1 MFDSENL
8 LRYAFLALGSYFLG
22 SLPTGVLVARRYR
35 NVDLTRV
42 GSQKTG
48 ATNVA
53 RTLGLGAGA
62 IVLVGDL
69 SKGALAVWLAQQL
82 IGSPIAL
89 GIAWLFA
96 VWGHMHSVFLH
107 WRGGRGVGTGL
118 GGLAIILLPRMIP
131 PITYALG
138 VAQIFYTLEL
148 VDTYLGVALAHV
160 SVCAPYA
167 ILVLSATFE
176 GLDERVLEAAGVCG
190 ANTVKRFFYVV
201 LPLIMP
207 GILASMIFSFT
218 HSYNE
223 FTLTLL
229 TYGPHTVTLPVRT
242 YLAVGDGYWEITSAM
257 AMLMVVPSLLILAV
271 IQRRAKPEKLVG
283 GFKGV

>member
-1 MFDSENL
+1 MTL
-8 LRYAFLALGSYFLG
+8 LRAYLAGLRHGWFVLGYTLCVCLTFLITAPFLM
-22 SLPTGVLVARRYR
+22 
-35 NVDLTRV
+35 
-42 GSQKTG
+42 
-48 ATNVA
+48 
-53 RTLGLGAGA
+53 
-62 IVLVGDL
+62 
-69 SKGALAVWLAQQL
+69 
-82 IGSPIAL
+82 IAL
-89 GIAWLFA
+89 RSVGKGWFGRLWFPPQLTWEWYRWAVEVGNIPEVMKNTLIIGIIAVVVSTAIGIFA
-96 VWGHMHSVFLH
+96 GWAF
-107 WRGGRGVGTGL
+107 GRRQMPGRELVM
-118 GGLAIILLPRMIP
+118 AVILLPRMIP

-138 VAQIFYTLEL
+138 VAKIFYALEL
-148 VDTYLGVALAHV
+148 VDTHVGVALAHV

-176 GLDERVLEAAGVCG
+176 GLDERILEAASVCG
-190 ANTVKRFFYVV
+190 ANTIKRFFYVV

-229 TYGPHTVTLPVRT
+229 TYGPNTVTLPVRT

-257 AMLMVVPSLLILAV
+257 AVIMVVPSLVILAM

>member
-1 MFDSENL
+1 MSLVRAYLAGLRHGWFVLGYTLCVCLTL
-8 LRYAFLALGSYFLG
+8 LITAPFLMIALRSVGKGWFGRLW
-22 SLPTGVLVARRYR
+22 LPPQLTWDWYR
-35 NVDLTRV
+35 WAIEV
-42 GSQKTG
+42 GNIPEVMK
-48 ATNVA
+48 N
-53 RTLGLGAGA
+53 TLIIGA
-62 IVLVGDL
+62 I
-69 SKGALAVWLAQQL
+69 AVIVSTI
-82 IGSPIAL
+82 IGI
-89 GIAWLFA
+89 FA
-96 VWGHMHSVFLH
+96 GWAF
-107 WRGGRGVGTGL
+107 GRRQMPGKELLMAVV
-118 GGLAIILLPRMIP
+118 LLPRMIP

-138 VAQIFYTLEL
+138 VAKIFYGLEL
-148 VDTYLGVALAHV
+148 VDTHLGVALAHV

-176 GLDERVLEAAGVCG
+176 GLDERVLEAASVCG
-190 ANTVKRFFYVV
+190 ANTIKRFFYVV

-229 TYGPHTVTLPVRT
+229 TYGPNTVTLPVRT

-257 AMLMVVPSLLILAV
+257 AVIMVVPSLVILAM

>member
-1 MFDSENL
+1 MTL
-8 LRYAFLALGSYFLG
+8 LRAYLAGLRHGWFILGYTLCVCLTLLITAPFLMIALRSVGKGWFGRLWFPPQLTWEWYRWAVEVGNIPEVMKNTLIIGIIAVIVSTAIGIFAGWAFGRRQMPG
-22 SLPTGVLVARRYR
+22 KELVM
-35 NVDLTRV
+35 
-42 GSQKTG
+42 
-48 ATNVA
+48 
-53 RTLGLGAGA
+53 A
-62 IVLVGDL
+62 IV
-69 SKGALAVWLAQQL
+69 
-82 IGSPIAL
+82 
-89 GIAWLFA
+89 
-96 VWGHMHSVFLH
+96 
-107 WRGGRGVGTGL
+107 
-118 GGLAIILLPRMIP
+118 LLPRMIP

-138 VAQIFYTLEL
+138 VAKIFYGLEL
-148 VDTYLGVALAHV
+148 VDTHLGVALAHV

-176 GLDERVLEAAGVCG
+176 GLDERILEAASVCG
-190 ANTVKRFFYVV
+190 ANTIKRFFYVV

-229 TYGPHTVTLPVRT
+229 TYGPNTVTLPVRT

-257 AMLMVVPSLLILAV
+257 AVIMVVPSLVILAM

>member
-1 MFDSENL
+1 MVVSTAIGIFAGW
-8 LRYAFLALGSYFLG
+8 AFGRRQMPG
-22 SLPTGVLVARRYR
+22 RELVM
-35 NVDLTRV
+35 
-42 GSQKTG
+42 
-48 ATNVA
+48 
-53 RTLGLGAGA
+53 A
-62 IVLVGDL
+62 IV
-69 SKGALAVWLAQQL
+69 
-82 IGSPIAL
+82 
-89 GIAWLFA
+89 
-96 VWGHMHSVFLH
+96 
-107 WRGGRGVGTGL
+107 
-118 GGLAIILLPRMIP
+118 LLPRMIP

-138 VAQIFYTLEL
+138 VAKIFYALEL
-148 VDTYLGVALAHV
+148 VDTHFGVALAHV

-176 GLDERVLEAAGVCG
+176 GLDERILEAASVCG
-190 ANTVKRFFYVV
+190 ANTIKRFFYVV

-229 TYGPHTVTLPVRT
+229 TYGPNTVTLPVRT

-257 AMLMVVPSLLILAV
+257 AVIMVVPSLVILAM

>member
-1 MFDSENL
+1 MTL
-8 LRYAFLALGSYFLG
+8 LRAYLAGLRHGWFILGYTLCVCLTLLITAPFLMIALRSVGKGWFGRLWFPPQLTWEWYRWAVEVGNIPEVMKNTLIIGIIAVIVSTAIGIFAGWAFGRRQMPG
-22 SLPTGVLVARRYR
+22 RELVM
-35 NVDLTRV
+35 
-42 GSQKTG
+42 
-48 ATNVA
+48 
-53 RTLGLGAGA
+53 A
-62 IVLVGDL
+62 IV
-69 SKGALAVWLAQQL
+69 
-82 IGSPIAL
+82 
-89 GIAWLFA
+89 
-96 VWGHMHSVFLH
+96 
-107 WRGGRGVGTGL
+107 
-118 GGLAIILLPRMIP
+118 LLPRMIP

-138 VAQIFYTLEL
+138 VAKIFYALEL
-148 VDTYLGVALAHV
+148 VDTHLGVALAHV

-176 GLDERVLEAAGVCG
+176 GLDERILEAASVCG
-190 ANTVKRFFYVV
+190 ANTIKRFFYVV

-229 TYGPHTVTLPVRT
+229 TYGPNTVTLPVRT

-257 AMLMVVPSLLILAV
+257 AVIMVVPSLVILAM

>member
-1 MFDSENL
+1 MTL
-8 LRYAFLALGSYFLG
+8 LKAYLQGLRHGWFVLGYTLCVCLTLFITAPFLMIALRSVGKGWFGRLW
-22 SLPTGVLVARRYR
+22 LPPQLTWDWYR
-35 NVDLTRV
+35 WAIEV
-42 GSQKTG
+42 GNIPEVMK
-48 ATNVA
+48 N
-53 RTLGLGAGA
+53 TLIIGA
-62 IVLVGDL
+62 IAVAVSTVIGIFAGWAVGRRQMPGKEL
-69 SKGALAVWLAQQL
+69 L
-82 IGSPIAL
+82 
-89 GIAWLFA
+89 
-96 VWGHMHSVFLH
+96 M
-107 WRGGRGVGTGL
+107 
-118 GGLAIILLPRMIP
+118 AIVLLPRMIP

-138 VAQIFYTLEL
+138 VAKIFYGLEL
-148 VDTYLGVALAHV
+148 VDTHFGVALAHV

-176 GLDERVLEAAGVCG
+176 GLDERVLEAASVCG
-190 ANTVKRFFYVV
+190 ANTLKRFFYVV

-229 TYGPHTVTLPVRT
+229 TYGPHTVTLPIRT

-257 AMLMVVPSLLILAV
+257 AMIMVVPSLVILAM
-271 IQRRAKPEKLVG
+271 IQRRAKPERLIG

>member
-1 MFDSENL
+1 MMLVRAYGRAMWDARLILAYTL
-8 LRYAFLALGSYFLG
+8 LVSLSLFILAPFLM
-22 SLPTGVLVARRYR
+22 
-35 NVDLTRV
+35 
-42 GSQKTG
+42 
-48 ATNVA
+48 
-53 RTLGLGAGA
+53 
-62 IVLVGDL
+62 
-69 SKGALAVWLAQQL
+69 
-82 IGSPIAL
+82 IAL
-89 GIAWLFA
+89 RSVGKGWFGRLWLPPQLTLDWYRWAVEVGNIPEVMKNTLIIGVIAVAVSTVIGIFA
-96 VWGHMHSVFLH
+96 GWAF
-107 WRGGRGVGTGL
+107 GRRQMPGKEVL
-118 GGLAIILLPRMIP
+118 MAIILLPRMIP

-190 ANTVKRFFYVV
+190 ANTIKRFFYVV

-257 AMLMVVPSLLILAV
+257 AMLMVVPSFLILAV
-271 IQRRAKPEKLVG
+271 IQRRAKPEKLIG

>member
-1 MFDSENL
+1 MIA
-8 LRYAFLALGSYFLG
+8 LRSVGKGWFGRLWFPPQLTWEWYRWAIEVGNIPEVMKNTLIIGVIAVVVSTAIGIFAGWAFGRRQMPG
-22 SLPTGVLVARRYR
+22 KELVM
-35 NVDLTRV
+35 
-42 GSQKTG
+42 
-48 ATNVA
+48 
-53 RTLGLGAGA
+53 A
-62 IVLVGDL
+62 IV
-69 SKGALAVWLAQQL
+69 
-82 IGSPIAL
+82 
-89 GIAWLFA
+89 
-96 VWGHMHSVFLH
+96 
-107 WRGGRGVGTGL
+107 
-118 GGLAIILLPRMIP
+118 LLPRMIP

-138 VAQIFYTLEL
+138 VAKIFYGLEL
-148 VDTYLGVALAHV
+148 VDTHFGVALAHV

-176 GLDERVLEAAGVCG
+176 GLDERVLEAASVCG
-190 ANTVKRFFYVV
+190 ANTIKRFFYVV

-229 TYGPHTVTLPVRT
+229 TYGPNTVTLPVRT
-242 YLAVGDGYWEITSAM
+242 YLAVGEGYWEITSAM
-257 AMLMVVPSLLILAV
+257 AVIMVVPSLVILAM

>member
-1 MFDSENL
+1 MTL
-8 LRYAFLALGSYFLG
+8 LRAYLAGLRHGWFVLGYTLCICLTLLITAPFLMIALRSVGKGWFGRLW
-22 SLPTGVLVARRYR
+22 LPPQLTWDWYR
-35 NVDLTRV
+35 WAIEV
-42 GSQKTG
+42 GNIPEVMK
-48 ATNVA
+48 N
-53 RTLGLGAGA
+53 TLIIGA
-62 IVLVGDL
+62 IAVIVSTIIGIFAGWAFGRRQMPG
-69 SKGALAVWLAQQL
+69 KELA
-82 IGSPIAL
+82 
-89 GIAWLFA
+89 
-96 VWGHMHSVFLH
+96 M
-107 WRGGRGVGTGL
+107 
-118 GGLAIILLPRMIP
+118 AIILLPRMIP

-138 VAQIFYTLEL
+138 VAKIFYTLEL
-148 VDTYLGVALAHV
+148 VDTHFGVALAHV

-176 GLDERVLEAAGVCG
+176 GLDERVLEAASVCG
-190 ANTVKRFFYVV
+190 ANTIKRFFYVV

-229 TYGPHTVTLPVRT
+229 TYGPNTVTLPVRT

-257 AMLMVVPSLLILAV
+257 AVIMVVPSLVILAI

>member
-1 MFDSENL
+1 MTL
-8 LRYAFLALGSYFLG
+8 LRAYLAGLRHGWFILGYTLCVCLTFLITAPFLMIALRSVGKGWFGRLWFPPQLTWEWYRWAVEVGNIPEVMKNTLIIGLIAVVVSTAIGIFAGWAFGRRQMPG
-22 SLPTGVLVARRYR
+22 RELVM
-35 NVDLTRV
+35 
-42 GSQKTG
+42 
-48 ATNVA
+48 
-53 RTLGLGAGA
+53 A
-62 IVLVGDL
+62 IV
-69 SKGALAVWLAQQL
+69 
-82 IGSPIAL
+82 
-89 GIAWLFA
+89 
-96 VWGHMHSVFLH
+96 
-107 WRGGRGVGTGL
+107 
-118 GGLAIILLPRMIP
+118 LLPRMIP

-138 VAQIFYTLEL
+138 VAKIFYALEL
-148 VDTYLGVALAHV
+148 VDTHLGVAMAHV

-176 GLDERVLEAAGVCG
+176 GLDERILEAASVCG

-229 TYGPHTVTLPVRT
+229 TYGPNTVTLPVRT

-257 AMLMVVPSLLILAV
+257 AVIMVVPSLVILAM

>member
-1 MFDSENL
+1 MIL
-8 LRYAFLALGSYFLG
+8 LRAYLAGLRHGWFILGYTLCVCLTLLITAPFLMIALRSVGKGWFGRLWFPPQLTWEWYRWAVEVGNIPEVMKNTLIIGIIAVIVSTAIGIFAGWAFGRRQMPG
-22 SLPTGVLVARRYR
+22 KELVM
-35 NVDLTRV
+35 
-42 GSQKTG
+42 
-48 ATNVA
+48 
-53 RTLGLGAGA
+53 A
-62 IVLVGDL
+62 IV
-69 SKGALAVWLAQQL
+69 
-82 IGSPIAL
+82 
-89 GIAWLFA
+89 
-96 VWGHMHSVFLH
+96 
-107 WRGGRGVGTGL
+107 
-118 GGLAIILLPRMIP
+118 LLPRMIP

-138 VAQIFYTLEL
+138 VAKIFYGLEL
-148 VDTYLGVALAHV
+148 VDTHLGVALAHV

-176 GLDERVLEAAGVCG
+176 GLDERILEAASVCG
-190 ANTVKRFFYVV
+190 ANTIKRFFYVV

-229 TYGPHTVTLPVRT
+229 TYGPNTVTLPVRT

-257 AMLMVVPSLLILAV
+257 AVIMVVPSLVILAM

>member
-1 MFDSENL
+1 MTL
-8 LRYAFLALGSYFLG
+8 LRAYLAGLRHGWFILGYTLCVCLTLLITAPFLMIALRSVGKGWFGRLWFPPQLTWEWYRWAVEVGNIPEVMKNTLIIGLIAVVVSTAIGIFAGWAFGRRQIPG
-22 SLPTGVLVARRYR
+22 RELVM
-35 NVDLTRV
+35 
-42 GSQKTG
+42 
-48 ATNVA
+48 
-53 RTLGLGAGA
+53 A
-62 IVLVGDL
+62 IV
-69 SKGALAVWLAQQL
+69 
-82 IGSPIAL
+82 
-89 GIAWLFA
+89 
-96 VWGHMHSVFLH
+96 
-107 WRGGRGVGTGL
+107 
-118 GGLAIILLPRMIP
+118 LLPRMIP

-138 VAQIFYTLEL
+138 VAKIFYAMEL
-148 VDTYLGVALAHV
+148 VDTHIGVALAHV

-176 GLDERVLEAAGVCG
+176 GLDERILEAASVCG

-229 TYGPHTVTLPVRT
+229 TYGPNTVTLPVRT

-257 AMLMVVPSLLILAV
+257 AVIMVVPSLVILAM

>member
-1 MFDSENL
+1 VTL
-8 LRYAFLALGSYFLG
+8 LRAYLAGLRHGWFILGYTLCVCLTLLITAPFLMIALRSVGKGWFGRLWFPPQ
-22 SLPTGVLVARRYR
+22 LTWEWYR
-35 NVDLTRV
+35 WAVEV
-42 GSQKTG
+42 GNIPEVMK
-48 ATNVA
+48 N
-53 RTLGLGAGA
+53 TLIIGA
-62 IVLVGDL
+62 IAVVVSTIIGIFAGWAFGRRQMPGKELV
-69 SKGALAVWLAQQL
+69 
-82 IGSPIAL
+82 
-89 GIAWLFA
+89 
-96 VWGHMHSVFLH
+96 M
-107 WRGGRGVGTGL
+107 
-118 GGLAIILLPRMIP
+118 AIVLLPRMIP

-138 VAQIFYTLEL
+138 VAKIFYTLEL
-148 VDTYLGVALAHV
+148 VDTHLGVALAHV

-176 GLDERVLEAAGVCG
+176 GLDERVLEAASVCG
-190 ANTVKRFFYVV
+190 ANTIKRFFYVV

-229 TYGPHTVTLPVRT
+229 TYGPNTVTLPVRT

-257 AMLMVVPSLLILAV
+257 AVIMVVPSLVILAM

>member
-1 MFDSENL
+1 MTL
-8 LRYAFLALGSYFLG
+8 LRAYLRGLWEGKLILAYTLCI
-22 SLPTGVLVARRYR
+22 SLSFFILAPFGMILLRSVGKGWFGRLWLPPQLTLEWFRWAVEVGNIGEVLK
-35 NVDLTRV
+35 N
-42 GSQKTG
+42 
-48 ATNVA
+48 
-53 RTLGLGAGA
+53 TLIIGA
-62 IVLVGDL
+62 IAVVVSTVIGIFAGWAFGRRKLPGKEVL
-69 SKGALAVWLAQQL
+69 
-82 IGSPIAL
+82 
-89 GIAWLFA
+89 
-96 VWGHMHSVFLH
+96 M
-107 WRGGRGVGTGL
+107 
-118 GGLAIILLPRMIP
+118 AIILLPRMIP

-138 VAQIFYTLEL
+138 VAKIFYALDL
-148 VDTYLGVALAHV
+148 VDTHLGVAMAHV
-160 SVCAPYA
+160 SVCAPFA

-190 ANTVKRFFYVV
+190 ANTLKRFFYVI

-207 GILASMIFSFT
+207 GILASMIFSFA

-257 AMLMVVPSLLILAV
+257 AVLMVVPSLAILAM

>member
-1 MFDSENL
+1 MRLVRAYGRAMWDARLILAYTL
-8 LRYAFLALGSYFLG
+8 LVSLSLFILAPFLM
-22 SLPTGVLVARRYR
+22 
-35 NVDLTRV
+35 
-42 GSQKTG
+42 
-48 ATNVA
+48 
-53 RTLGLGAGA
+53 
-62 IVLVGDL
+62 
-69 SKGALAVWLAQQL
+69 
-82 IGSPIAL
+82 IAL
-89 GIAWLFA
+89 RSVGKGWFGRLWLPPQLTLDWYRWAVEVCNIPEVMKNTLIIGVIAVAVSTVIGIFA
-96 VWGHMHSVFLH
+96 GWAF
-107 WRGGRGVGTGL
+107 GRRQMPGKEVL
-118 GGLAIILLPRMIP
+118 MAIILLPRMIP

-148 VDTYLGVALAHV
+148 VDTHLGVALAHV

>member
-1 MFDSENL
+1 MTL
-8 LRYAFLALGSYFLG
+8 LRAYLAGLRHGWFVLAYTLCVCLTFLITAPFLMIALRSIGKGWFGRLWFPPQLTWEWYRWAIEVGNIPEVMKNTLIIGIIAVVVSTAIGIFAGWAFGRRQMPG
-22 SLPTGVLVARRYR
+22 RELVM
-35 NVDLTRV
+35 
-42 GSQKTG
+42 
-48 ATNVA
+48 
-53 RTLGLGAGA
+53 A
-62 IVLVGDL
+62 IV
-69 SKGALAVWLAQQL
+69 
-82 IGSPIAL
+82 
-89 GIAWLFA
+89 
-96 VWGHMHSVFLH
+96 
-107 WRGGRGVGTGL
+107 
-118 GGLAIILLPRMIP
+118 LLPRMIP

-138 VAQIFYTLEL
+138 VAKIFYALEL
-148 VDTYLGVALAHV
+148 VDTHLGVAMAHV

-176 GLDERVLEAAGVCG
+176 GLDERILEAASVCG
-190 ANTVKRFFYVV
+190 ANTIKRFFYVV

-229 TYGPHTVTLPVRT
+229 TYGPNTVTLPVRT

-257 AMLMVVPSLLILAV
+257 AVIMVVPSLVILAM

>member
-1 MFDSENL
+1 MIL
-8 LRYAFLALGSYFLG
+8 LRAYLAGLRHGWFILGYTLCVCLTLLITAPFLM
-22 SLPTGVLVARRYR
+22 
-35 NVDLTRV
+35 
-42 GSQKTG
+42 
-48 ATNVA
+48 
-53 RTLGLGAGA
+53 
-62 IVLVGDL
+62 
-69 SKGALAVWLAQQL
+69 
-82 IGSPIAL
+82 IAL
-89 GIAWLFA
+89 RSVGKGWFGRLWLPPQLTWEWYRWAIEVGNIPEVMKNTLIIGIIAVVVSTVIGIFA
-96 VWGHMHSVFLH
+96 GWAF
-107 WRGGRGVGTGL
+107 GRRQMPGKELVMAL
-118 GGLAIILLPRMIP
+118 VLLPRMIP

-138 VAQIFYTLEL
+138 VAKIFYGLEL
-148 VDTYLGVALAHV
+148 VDTHLGVALAHV

-176 GLDERVLEAAGVCG
+176 GLDERILEAASVCG
-190 ANTVKRFFYVV
+190 ANTIKRFFYVV

-229 TYGPHTVTLPVRT
+229 TYGPNTVTLPVRT

-257 AMLMVVPSLLILAV
+257 AVIMVVPSLVILAM

>member
-1 MFDSENL
+1 MKNTLIIGIIAVAVSTVIGIFAGWAFGRRQMPGKEL
-8 LRYAFLALGSYFLG
+8 LM
-22 SLPTGVLVARRYR
+22 
-35 NVDLTRV
+35 
-42 GSQKTG
+42 
-48 ATNVA
+48 
-53 RTLGLGAGA
+53 
-62 IVLVGDL
+62 
-69 SKGALAVWLAQQL
+69 AV
-82 IGSPIAL
+82 
-89 GIAWLFA
+89 
-96 VWGHMHSVFLH
+96 
-107 WRGGRGVGTGL
+107 
-118 GGLAIILLPRMIP
+118 ILLPRMIP

-138 VAQIFYTLEL
+138 VAKIFYTLEL

-160 SVCAPYA
+160 SVCTPYA
-167 ILVLSATFE
+167 ILVLAATFE

-190 ANTVKRFFYVV
+190 ANTIKRFFYVV

-257 AMLMVVPSLLILAV
+257 AMIMVVPSLVILAL

>member
-1 MFDSENL
+1 MTL
-8 LRYAFLALGSYFLG
+8 LRAYLAGLRHGWFILGYTLCVCLTLLITAPFLMIALRSVGKGWFGRLWFPPQLTWEWYRWAVEVGNIPEVMKNTLIIGIIAVAVSTAIGIFAGWAFGRRQMPG
-22 SLPTGVLVARRYR
+22 RELVM
-35 NVDLTRV
+35 
-42 GSQKTG
+42 
-48 ATNVA
+48 
-53 RTLGLGAGA
+53 A
-62 IVLVGDL
+62 IV
-69 SKGALAVWLAQQL
+69 
-82 IGSPIAL
+82 
-89 GIAWLFA
+89 
-96 VWGHMHSVFLH
+96 
-107 WRGGRGVGTGL
+107 
-118 GGLAIILLPRMIP
+118 LLPRMIP

-138 VAQIFYTLEL
+138 VAKIFYALEL
-148 VDTYLGVALAHV
+148 VDTHFGVALAHV

-176 GLDERVLEAAGVCG
+176 GLDERILEAASVCG
-190 ANTVKRFFYVV
+190 ANTIKRFFYVV

-229 TYGPHTVTLPVRT
+229 TYGPNTVTLPVRT

-257 AMLMVVPSLLILAV
+257 AVIMVVPSLVILAM

>member
-1 MFDSENL
+1 MGNIPEVMKNTLIIGLIAVVVSTAIGIFAGW
-8 LRYAFLALGSYFLG
+8 AFGRRQMPG
-22 SLPTGVLVARRYR
+22 RELVM
-35 NVDLTRV
+35 
-42 GSQKTG
+42 
-48 ATNVA
+48 
-53 RTLGLGAGA
+53 A
-62 IVLVGDL
+62 IV
-69 SKGALAVWLAQQL
+69 
-82 IGSPIAL
+82 
-89 GIAWLFA
+89 
-96 VWGHMHSVFLH
+96 
-107 WRGGRGVGTGL
+107 
-118 GGLAIILLPRMIP
+118 LLPRMIP

-138 VAQIFYTLEL
+138 VAKIFYALEL
-148 VDTYLGVALAHV
+148 VDTHFGVALAHV

-176 GLDERVLEAAGVCG
+176 GLDERILEAASVCG
-190 ANTVKRFFYVV
+190 ANTIKRFFYVV

-229 TYGPHTVTLPVRT
+229 TYGPNTVTLSVRT

-257 AMLMVVPSLLILAV
+257 AVIMVVPSLVILAM

>member
-1 MFDSENL
+1 MWDAKLVLAYTL
-8 LRYAFLALGSYFLG
+8 LLSLALFILAPFLM
-22 SLPTGVLVARRYR
+22 
-35 NVDLTRV
+35 
-42 GSQKTG
+42 
-48 ATNVA
+48 
-53 RTLGLGAGA
+53 
-62 IVLVGDL
+62 
-69 SKGALAVWLAQQL
+69 
-82 IGSPIAL
+82 IAL
-89 GIAWLFA
+89 RSVGKGWFGRLWLPPQLTADWYRWAVEVGNIPEVMKNTLIIGIIAVAASTIIGIFA
-96 VWGHMHSVFLH
+96 GWAF
-107 WRGGRGVGTGL
+107 GRRQVPGKEVVMAL
-118 GGLAIILLPRMIP
+118 VLLPRMIP

-138 VAQIFYTLEL
+138 VAKIFYALEL

-190 ANTVKRFFYVV
+190 ANTIKRFVYVV

-257 AMLMVVPSLLILAV
+257 AMIMVVPSLVILAL

>member
-1 MFDSENL
+1 VTL
-8 LRYAFLALGSYFLG
+8 LRAYLAGLRHGWFILGYTLCVCLTLLITAPFLMIALRSVGKGWFGRLWFPPQ
-22 SLPTGVLVARRYR
+22 LTWEWYR
-35 NVDLTRV
+35 WAVEV
-42 GSQKTG
+42 GNIPEVMK
-48 ATNVA
+48 N
-53 RTLGLGAGA
+53 TLIIGA
-62 IVLVGDL
+62 IAVVVSTIIGIFAGWAFGRRQMPGKELV
-69 SKGALAVWLAQQL
+69 
-82 IGSPIAL
+82 
-89 GIAWLFA
+89 
-96 VWGHMHSVFLH
+96 M
-107 WRGGRGVGTGL
+107 
-118 GGLAIILLPRMIP
+118 AIVLLPRMIP

-138 VAQIFYTLEL
+138 VAKIFYTLEL
-148 VDTYLGVALAHV
+148 VDTHLGVALAHV

-176 GLDERVLEAAGVCG
+176 GMDERVLEAASVCG

-229 TYGPHTVTLPVRT
+229 TYGPNTVTLPVRT

-257 AMLMVVPSLLILAV
+257 AVIMVVPSLVILAM

>member
-1 MFDSENL
+1 MTL
-8 LRYAFLALGSYFLG
+8 LKAYLRGLREGWFILGYTLCVCLAIFITAPFLMIALRSVGKGWFGKLWFPPQ
-22 SLPTGVLVARRYR
+22 LTWDWYR
-35 NVDLTRV
+35 WAIEV
-42 GSQKTG
+42 GNIPEVMK
-48 ATNVA
+48 N
-53 RTLGLGAGA
+53 TLIIGA
-62 IVLVGDL
+62 I
-69 SKGALAVWLAQQL
+69 AVAVSTVIGIFAGWAFGRRQL
-82 IGSPIAL
+82 PGKEL
-89 GIAWLFA
+89 L
-96 VWGHMHSVFLH
+96 M
-107 WRGGRGVGTGL
+107 
-118 GGLAIILLPRMIP
+118 AIVLLPRMIP

-138 VAQIFYTLEL
+138 VAKIFYTLEL
-148 VDTYLGVALAHV
+148 VDTHLGVALAHV

-167 ILVLSATFE
+167 ILVLSATVE
-176 GLDERVLEAAGVCG
+176 GLDERVLEAASVCG

-207 GILASMIFSFT
+207 GILASMLFSFT

-229 TYGPHTVTLPVRT
+229 TYGPNTVTLPVRT

-257 AMLMVVPSLLILAV
+257 AVIMVVPSLLILAV

>member
-1 MFDSENL
+1 MTL
-8 LRYAFLALGSYFLG
+8 LRAYLAGLRHGWFILGYTLCVCLTLLITAPFLMIALRSVGKGWFGRLWFPPQLTWEWYRWAVEVGNIPEVMKNTLIIGLIAVVVSTAIGIFAGWAFGRRQMPG
-22 SLPTGVLVARRYR
+22 RELVM
-35 NVDLTRV
+35 
-42 GSQKTG
+42 
-48 ATNVA
+48 
-53 RTLGLGAGA
+53 A
-62 IVLVGDL
+62 IV
-69 SKGALAVWLAQQL
+69 
-82 IGSPIAL
+82 
-89 GIAWLFA
+89 
-96 VWGHMHSVFLH
+96 
-107 WRGGRGVGTGL
+107 
-118 GGLAIILLPRMIP
+118 LLPRMIP

-138 VAQIFYTLEL
+138 VAKIFYTLEL
-148 VDTYLGVALAHV
+148 VDTHFGVALAHV

-176 GLDERVLEAAGVCG
+176 GLDERILEAASVCG
-190 ANTVKRFFYVV
+190 ANTIKRFFYVV

-229 TYGPHTVTLPVRT
+229 TYGPNTVTLPVRT

-257 AMLMVVPSLLILAV
+257 AVIMVVPSLVILAM

>member
-1 MFDSENL
+1 MNL
-8 LRYAFLALGSYFLG
+8 VRAYLAGLRHGWFVLGYTLCVCFTLLITAPFLMIALRSVGKGWFGRLW
-22 SLPTGVLVARRYR
+22 LPPQLTWDWYR
-35 NVDLTRV
+35 WAIEV
-42 GSQKTG
+42 GNIPEVMK
-48 ATNVA
+48 N
-53 RTLGLGAGA
+53 TLIIGA
-62 IVLVGDL
+62 IAVIVSTVIGIFAGWAFGRRQMPGKELVM
-69 SKGALAVWLAQQL
+69 AV
-82 IGSPIAL
+82 
-89 GIAWLFA
+89 
-96 VWGHMHSVFLH
+96 
-107 WRGGRGVGTGL
+107 
-118 GGLAIILLPRMIP
+118 ILLPRMIP

-138 VAQIFYTLEL
+138 VAKIFYTLEL
-148 VDTYLGVALAHV
+148 VDTHFGVALAHV

-176 GLDERVLEAAGVCG
+176 GLDERVLEAASVCG

-229 TYGPHTVTLPVRT
+229 TYGPNTVTLPVRT

-257 AMLMVVPSLLILAV
+257 AVIMVVPSLVILAM

>member
-1 MFDSENL
+1 MTL
-8 LRYAFLALGSYFLG
+8 LRAYLAGLRHGWFVLGYTLCVCLTLLITAPFLMIALRSVGKGWFGRLWFPPQLTWEWYRWAVEVGNIPEVMKNTLIIGIIAVIVSTAIGIFAGWAFGRRQ
-22 SLPTGVLVARRYR
+22 LPGRELVM
-35 NVDLTRV
+35 
-42 GSQKTG
+42 
-48 ATNVA
+48 
-53 RTLGLGAGA
+53 A
-62 IVLVGDL
+62 IV
-69 SKGALAVWLAQQL
+69 
-82 IGSPIAL
+82 
-89 GIAWLFA
+89 
-96 VWGHMHSVFLH
+96 
-107 WRGGRGVGTGL
+107 
-118 GGLAIILLPRMIP
+118 LLPRMIP

-138 VAQIFYTLEL
+138 VAKIFYGLEL
-148 VDTYLGVALAHV
+148 VDTHLGVALAHV

-176 GLDERVLEAAGVCG
+176 GLDERILEAASVCG
-190 ANTVKRFFYVV
+190 ANTIKRFFYVV

-229 TYGPHTVTLPVRT
+229 TYGPNTVTLPVRT

-257 AMLMVVPSLLILAV
+257 AVIMVVPSLVILAM

>member
-1 MFDSENL
+1 MTLARAYLRAMWDAKLVLAYTLLLSLTMFIL
-8 LRYAFLALGSYFLG
+8 APFLMIALRSVGKGWFGRLWLPPQLTLDWYRWAVEVGNIPEVMKNTLIIGVIAVAVSTTIGIFAGWAFGRRQ
-22 SLPTGVLVARRYR
+22 LPGKEVLM
-35 NVDLTRV
+35 
-42 GSQKTG
+42 
-48 ATNVA
+48 
-53 RTLGLGAGA
+53 A
-62 IVLVGDL
+62 IV
-69 SKGALAVWLAQQL
+69 
-82 IGSPIAL
+82 
-89 GIAWLFA
+89 
-96 VWGHMHSVFLH
+96 
-107 WRGGRGVGTGL
+107 
-118 GGLAIILLPRMIP
+118 LLPRMIP

-138 VAQIFYTLEL
+138 VAKIFYTLEL

-167 ILVLSATFE
+167 ILVLAATFE

-190 ANTVKRFFYVV
+190 ANTIKRFFYVV

-257 AMLMVVPSLLILAV
+257 AMIMVVPSLVILAL
-271 IQRRAKPEKLVG
+271 IQGRAKPEKLVG

>member
-1 MFDSENL
+1 MNL
-8 LRYAFLALGSYFLG
+8 VRAYMAGLRHGWFVLGYTLCVCLTLLITAPFLMIALRSVGKGWFGRLW
-22 SLPTGVLVARRYR
+22 LPPQLTWDWYR
-35 NVDLTRV
+35 WAIEV
-42 GSQKTG
+42 GNIPEVMK
-48 ATNVA
+48 N
-53 RTLGLGAGA
+53 TLIIGA
-62 IVLVGDL
+62 I
-69 SKGALAVWLAQQL
+69 AVIVSTI
-82 IGSPIAL
+82 IGI
-89 GIAWLFA
+89 FA
-96 VWGHMHSVFLH
+96 GWAF
-107 WRGGRGVGTGL
+107 GRRQMPGKELLMAVV
-118 GGLAIILLPRMIP
+118 LLPRMIP

-138 VAQIFYTLEL
+138 VAKIFYGLEL
-148 VDTYLGVALAHV
+148 VDTHLGVALAHV

-176 GLDERVLEAAGVCG
+176 GLDERVLEAASVCG
-190 ANTVKRFFYVV
+190 ANTIKRFFYVV

-229 TYGPHTVTLPVRT
+229 TYGPNTVTLPVRT

-257 AMLMVVPSLLILAV
+257 AVIMVVPSLVILAM

>member
-1 MFDSENL
+1 VTL
-8 LRYAFLALGSYFLG
+8 LRAYLAGLRHGWFVLGYTLCICLTLLITAPFLMIALRSIGKGWFGRLW
-22 SLPTGVLVARRYR
+22 LPPQITWDWYR
-35 NVDLTRV
+35 WAIEV
-42 GSQKTG
+42 GNIPEVMK
-48 ATNVA
+48 N
-53 RTLGLGAGA
+53 TLIIGA
-62 IVLVGDL
+62 IAVIVSTIIGIFAGWAFGRRQMPGKELVM
-69 SKGALAVWLAQQL
+69 AV
-82 IGSPIAL
+82 
-89 GIAWLFA
+89 
-96 VWGHMHSVFLH
+96 V
-107 WRGGRGVGTGL
+107 
-118 GGLAIILLPRMIP
+118 LLPRMIP

-138 VAQIFYTLEL
+138 VAKIFYTLEL
-148 VDTYLGVALAHV
+148 VDTHLGVALAHV

-176 GLDERVLEAAGVCG
+176 GLDERVLEAASVCG
-190 ANTVKRFFYVV
+190 ANTIKRFFYVV

-229 TYGPHTVTLPVRT
+229 TYGPNTVTLPVRT

-257 AMLMVVPSLLILAV
+257 AVIMVVPSLVILAI

>member
-1 MFDSENL
+1 MSLVRAYLAGLRHGWFVLGYTLCVCLTL
-8 LRYAFLALGSYFLG
+8 LITAPFLMIALRSVGKGWFGRLW
-22 SLPTGVLVARRYR
+22 LPPQLTWDWYR
-35 NVDLTRV
+35 WAIEV
-42 GSQKTG
+42 GNIPEVMK
-48 ATNVA
+48 N
-53 RTLGLGAGA
+53 TLIIGA
-62 IVLVGDL
+62 I
-69 SKGALAVWLAQQL
+69 AVIVSTI
-82 IGSPIAL
+82 IGI
-89 GIAWLFA
+89 FA
-96 VWGHMHSVFLH
+96 GWAF
-107 WRGGRGVGTGL
+107 GRRQMPGKELLMAVV
-118 GGLAIILLPRMIP
+118 LLPRMIP

-138 VAQIFYTLEL
+138 VAKIFYGLEL
-148 VDTYLGVALAHV
+148 VDTHLGVALAHV

-176 GLDERVLEAAGVCG
+176 GLDERVLEAASVCG
-190 ANTVKRFFYVV
+190 ANTIKRFFYVV

-229 TYGPHTVTLPVRT
+229 TYGPNTVTLPVRT
-242 YLAVGDGYWEITSAM
+242 YRAVGDGYWEITSAM
-257 AMLMVVPSLLILAV
+257 AVIMVVPSLVILAI